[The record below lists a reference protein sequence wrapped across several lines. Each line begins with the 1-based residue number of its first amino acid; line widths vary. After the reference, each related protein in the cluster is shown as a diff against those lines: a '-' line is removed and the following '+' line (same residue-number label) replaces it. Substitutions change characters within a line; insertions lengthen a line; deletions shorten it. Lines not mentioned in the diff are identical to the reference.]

1 MDAKTLL
8 FSFADSLKVKP
19 SGLPRFIKRQAS
31 DNKRRLDCEDLIG
44 LYAVLDTA
52 GVTLP
57 TYTAANLGRLPS
69 VCPGDVD
76 VFAIATSVAALASQ
90 LEVVIKR
97 LDAIEQHGAGTV
109 SSVLNLML
117 DRLNVMES
125 KDNLEPKKSVS
136 TSVTLDT
143 KCSSI
148 TGTQPSIAQA
158 NSVNPPSLTST
169 SVPPPVSWATTASA
183 NNEGWKEVSR
193 KTKVAVKVKGT
204 RSDLSVKAVPRKEI
218 VAAFVGRLNPDTEEN
233 DLRDFLTSAG
243 LNDVKCKK
251 LKVKDGQKF
260 KFNTAAFFVSCSADC
275 KELFY
280 DGSTWPEGAEVRD
293 WVFHNSY

>member
-1 MDAKTLL
+1 
-8 FSFADSLKVKP
+8 V
-19 SGLPRFIKRQAS
+19 
-31 DNKRRLDCEDLIG
+31 
-44 LYAVLDTA
+44 
-52 GVTLP
+52 GVVRGGWKQEKSA
-57 TYTAANLGRLPS
+57 YS
-69 VCPGDVD
+69 V
-76 VFAIATSVAALASQ
+76 
-90 LEVVIKR
+90 EVP
-97 LDAIEQHGAGTV
+97 LQCGCAHNIEQHGAGTV

-158 NSVNPPSLTST
+158 NNSNSVNPPSLTST

-193 KTKVAVKVKGT
+193 KTKVAVKVKGI

-218 VAAFVGRLNPDTEEN
+218 VAAFVGRLNLDTEEN

-260 KFNTAAFFVSCSADC
+260 KFNTAAFLFHVVLTVKNFFMMVHLGLKVLKSEIGFFTIVINDC
-275 KELFY
+275 NYKCVWWY
-280 DGSTWPEGAEVRD
+280 QVRH
-293 WVFHNSY
+293 F